1 MGNKIETKLLVLIG
15 LFLLTCIFVYG
26 KKESRQITQKPS
38 LRHFLD
44 HIDGYTV
51 VNQIQLSENNY
62 NMLALDDYTYTD
74 YIGDNNKANLYIGYY
89 YSADK
94 AYASHSPTICFPSQG
109 WNIDSQPTTHSLTV
123 GSDRI
128 HYEQIVTSRDEKREL
143 VLYWYQSRLLTNTEI
158 YKNKIAMGYN
168 KLTHNDEQ
176 HAFVRVAIP
185 LPQSTSRQEG
195 EAVAKNFIRA
205 FYPKFVDFIQI
216 AGHTETAP
224 I

>member
-1 MGNKIETKLLVLIG
+1 M
-15 LFLLTCIFVYG
+15 FLLTCFFVYG
-26 KKESRQITQKPS
+26 KKESKQVTQKPP
-38 LRHFLD
+38 LRHFLEK
-44 HIDGYTV
+44 IDGFTV

-74 YIGDNNKANLYIGYY
+74 YIGDNSKVNLYIGYY

-109 WNIDSQPTTHSLTV
+109 WNIDSQPTTHSLTL
-123 GSDRI
+123 GSHRI
-128 HYEQIVTSRDEKREL
+128 NYEEIATSREGEREL

-176 HAFVRVAIP
+176 HAFIRVAIP
-185 LPQSTSRQEG
+185 LKDSKSRKEG
-195 EAVAKNFIRA
+195 ETTAKNFISA
-205 FYPKFVDFIQI
+205 FYPKFVDFIKI
-216 AGHTETAP
+216 AGQTETAP
-224 I
+224 L